1 MQHLLGICR
10 TFDALVDLL
19 HALPAQG
26 LYLGLQGC
34 GGDWRGLQLGL
45 PDFFPP
51 PVNGSALLCHC
62 FLPNLHR
69 LQALEDPLESSHACH
84 KT

>member
-1 MQHLLGICR
+1 MQRLLGICR

-19 HALPAQG
+19 HAVSAQG
-26 LYLGLQGC
+26 LNLGLQGC
-34 GGDWRGLQLGL
+34 RRDRQGLQLGL

-62 FLPNLHR
+62 FLPDLHR
-69 LQALEDPLESSHACH
+69 LQASEKPLKSNEACH
-84 KT
+84 